1 MTWLMILIIQS
12 AHRGLSIPAIGTY
25 RKFITS
31 KLLPERKTENYEL
44 NLIMIQSLWFVSN
57 EETE

>member
-1 MTWLMILIIQS
+1 MILIIQS
-12 AHRGLSIPAIGTY
+12 AHRDLSIPAIGTY
-25 RKFITS
+25 RKYMTS